1 MHNLKLET
9 QSLEVWKHGC
19 IRASHSYL
27 KFTVANSNMWA
38 IRASVSGAC
47 DSLDDSHFSAAVYVS
62 HF

>member
-9 QSLEVWKHGC
+9 QSLEVWKRGY
-19 IRASHSYL
+19 IQASHSYL
-27 KFTVANSNMWA
+27 KLTAANSNMWS

-47 DSLDDSHFSAAVYVS
+47 DSLDESHFSTAFYVS